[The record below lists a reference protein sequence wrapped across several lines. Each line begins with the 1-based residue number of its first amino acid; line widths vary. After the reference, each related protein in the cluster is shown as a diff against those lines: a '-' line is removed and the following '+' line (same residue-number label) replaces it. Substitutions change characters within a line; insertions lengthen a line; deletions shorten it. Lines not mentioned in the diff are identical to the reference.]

1 MKYLL
6 APAVALLGRM
16 RFVQKFILLGLVLVV
31 PLGAVSFAYASEQ
44 HAAVSSTA
52 AEQSGMAAIEPLLRL
67 AEDLAAARH
76 IAAVTGRSAA
86 VPAGDLAAVDA
97 ADRRAGSA
105 LGSSGNWAELRQQ
118 LLLAGT
124 TSGRATALAAYDG
137 ASIALQKLLIQVGNA
152 AGLSVDPELAVSDLF
167 DLVDVRIPL
176 LLDSSTRIVDQLATQ
191 SGTALTPN
199 ARVEVLSAVG
209 VSLGAIDST
218 TTFLDQAVGDA
229 VARTAAETGSG
240 SLRAP
245 IDELDGAVSRLDQ
258 ALRDVELFHAPLGS
272 SGVTAQSV
280 VGGANRLMTAATR
293 VVDRL
298 LQNRIERYSARARL
312 VEILAATMSLIAIY
326 LFTAFYYVFAGG
338 IRSMVTTLRAFAEG
352 RSTEHVVITS
362 RDELGFVAAA
372 INDMVGK
379 VRHATEELAHEA
391 SHDSLT
397 GLPNRAYIVDLLER
411 SLSRACAE
419 NSLSLL
425 FVDLDGFKSIND
437 SMGHRAGDAVLRE
450 VSSRLLAVTRPPDVV
465 ARLSGDEFLVVC
477 EHQADALD
485 AVAIAERILAA
496 VSQPISVHTAAG
508 EQRDVSVGASIGVS
522 YVTGPQAEPTLSSAT
537 PTSPCTRPS
546 SSAAAASRSS
556 TTVCAPTSRLASGC
570 ATSCGPPFPMVKYTC
585 TTSRSS
591 ISTQPKCA
599 GMRHWRAGSTLSAGC
614 WAPRPSCPRRRA
626 AA

>member
-280 VGGANRLMTAATR
+280 VGGANRLDDRRHTGRRQAAPEPHRTIFR
-293 VVDRL
+293 ARAAGGDPGRHDVPDRDLPVHRL
-298 LQNRIERYSARARL
+298 LLRVRGRDPQHGHDAAGVRRGALHRAR
-312 VEILAATMSLIAIY
+312 
-326 LFTAFYYVFAGG
+326 
-338 IRSMVTTLRAFAEG
+338 
-352 RSTEHVVITS
+352 
-362 RDELGFVAAA
+362 
-372 INDMVGK
+372 
-379 VRHATEELAHEA
+379 
-391 SHDSLT
+391 
-397 GLPNRAYIVDLLER
+397 
-411 SLSRACAE
+411 
-419 NSLSLL
+419 
-425 FVDLDGFKSIND
+425 
-437 SMGHRAGDAVLRE
+437 GD
-450 VSSRLLAVTRPPDVV
+450 
-465 ARLSGDEFLVVC
+465 
-477 EHQADALD
+477 HQ
-485 AVAIAERILAA
+485 
-496 VSQPISVHTAAG
+496 
-508 EQRDVSVGASIGVS
+508 
-522 YVTGPQAEPTLSSAT
+522 
-537 PTSPCTRPS
+537 
-546 SSAAAASRSS
+546 
-556 TTVCAPTSRLASGC
+556 
-570 ATSCGPPFPMVKYTC
+570 
-585 TTSRSS
+585 
-591 ISTQPKCA
+591 
-599 GMRHWRAGSTLSAGC
+599 
-614 WAPRPSCPRRRA
+614 PRRARVCRRGDQ
-626 AA
+626 